1 MDKSAWII
9 DLCFSKADIG
19 NWMSKCYFS
28 LYLCKINVQPSLKQH
43 NIRIFK
49 ELSAL
54 LGALFCETVKIS
66 DNIAPIITA
75 FTCNSSGEA
84 RKSQSE

>member
-1 MDKSAWII
+1 
-9 DLCFSKADIG
+9 
-19 NWMSKCYFS
+19 
-28 LYLCKINVQPSLKQH
+28 VQPSLKQH